1 MEKVALPHTLR
12 RRGTPSAPPLCP
24 QLEMDQA
31 ERNQHRMTIDHI
43 EAEMK
48 DMRKTHDKLAA
59 QIAQQEKARDEIE
72 AQRLNKSPNSYG
84 KDPATLQRNLELLRM
99 RNAALHKVHDRVS
112 DTQSSPKEE
121 GALAKSKIELAK
133 LQAERNK
140 QSLNL
145 RQLIRQLEAAERHV
159 EEGRQVS
166 TGDTAATQEA
176 YIKRLTEVSR
186 HPCPHRPTHPR
197 RLTFGGARV

>member
-1 MEKVALPHTLR
+1 
-12 RRGTPSAPPLCP
+12 
-24 QLEMDQA
+24 MDQA
-31 ERNQHRMTIDHI
+31 ERNQHRMTIDHL

-112 DTQSSPKEE
+112 DTQSSPKEKAGE
-121 GALAKSKIELAK
+121 VRFTLSGCVPNV
-133 LQAERNK
+133 ERVV
-140 QSLNL
+140 
-145 RQLIRQLEAAERHV
+145 IV
-159 EEGRQVS
+159 
-166 TGDTAATQEA
+166 
-176 YIKRLTEVSR
+176 
-186 HPCPHRPTHPR
+186 
-197 RLTFGGARV
+197 GGAELLRARTPDATRPYDQHWPDGKTASPASSGQRVTTI